1 MVTMRLSAAHV
12 CPCLTPSSASAAP
25 VVQPAALWL
34 PLSPAA
40 ILAGVL
46 VSAPFPPSAGFPG
59 WSYGAYTNQRGC
71 STQEEVQGLLA
82 EHKYPLLP
90 SSPPHWRGVVK
101 ISHSAR
107 KLGTETGPLGQAG
120 SQDKEGSKT
129 AWEDAQGQG
138 SLFPIILISYHCSC
152 SWVSCCSRALLRL
165 SRSCCNCWLRSS
177 APRRACSASCNLMT

>member
-1 MVTMRLSAAHV
+1 M

-59 WSYGAYTNQRGC
+59 WSYGAYTTQRGC
-71 STQEEVQGLLA
+71 STQEEVQGLLP
-82 EHKYPLLP
+82 EHKYPLPP
-90 SSPPHWRGVVK
+90 SPPPHWRGGWWSRFPTVPGNW
-101 ISHSAR
+101 
-107 KLGTETGPLGQAG
+107 GTETGPLRQAG

-138 SLFPIILISYHCSC
+138 SLFPMILISYHCSC

-165 SRSCCNCWLRSS
+165 SRSCCSCWLLSS